1 MEKELTAREK
11 FKEILDGTFIKNY
24 DKPENNKEKIRIFC
38 EKVQKLKPQK
48 LFRYRKI
55 DDNNNFY
62 DALCKNLITTSNPIN
77 FNDPFDSLIYVN
89 VQEIL
94 DDLKNPRS
102 RTKFKKWLEYNPA
115 LVQSLQAKQKS
126 ILKGFLNESDDKYR
140 LNIRVALP
148 KIEKSLSHII
158 AHSID
163 YLKTYSNIACFSETI
178 KSPIMWS
185 HYVDSHKGFALEYD
199 FKNYNSPCINCSN
212 KCRFA
217 HYDLLFPVIYSD
229 ERFNA
234 KDFIASYFVQSI
246 FAKVPFGVF
255 VPIDDDLA
263 IYKILL
269 RKSMDWKYE
278 QEWRII
284 SHCNTKPA
292 IYKKPTAIYLGVNM
306 STRDKNL
313 LIDFANKNNIPVHEM
328 YIEHNSKEYAMN
340 SKQISN

>member
-185 HYVDSHKGFALEYD
+185 HYADSHKGFALEYD
-199 FKNYNSPCINCSN
+199 LS
-212 KCRFA
+212 
-217 HYDLLFPVIYSD
+217 
-229 ERFNA
+229 
-234 KDFIASYFVQSI
+234 
-246 FAKVPFGVF
+246 
-255 VPIDDDLA
+255 
-263 IYKILL
+263 
-269 RKSMDWKYE
+269 
-278 QEWRII
+278 
-284 SHCNTKPA
+284 
-292 IYKKPTAIYLGVNM
+292 
-306 STRDKNL
+306 
-313 LIDFANKNNIPVHEM
+313 LIHI
-328 YIEHNSKEYAMN
+328 
-340 SKQISN
+340 